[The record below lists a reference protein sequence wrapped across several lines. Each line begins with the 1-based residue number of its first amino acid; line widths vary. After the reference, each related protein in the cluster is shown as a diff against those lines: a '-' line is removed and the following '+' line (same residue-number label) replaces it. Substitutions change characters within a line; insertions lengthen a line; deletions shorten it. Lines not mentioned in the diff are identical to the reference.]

1 LFDDV
6 ASGGKADYFFF
17 RRFPLKENG
26 KQEITNLSK
35 SQTKKNTIKNILI
48 HYQLNQFF
56 KGVSI
61 PKCTKKLKS
70 NGYRSV
76 LNYF

>member
-6 ASGGKADYFFF
+6 ASGRESRFLFF

-35 SQTKKNTIKNILI
+35 SQTKKNTIKI
-48 HYQLNQFF
+48 F
-56 KGVSI
+56 
-61 PKCTKKLKS
+61 
-70 NGYRSV
+70 
-76 LNYF
+76 